1 MVSTPPHDAKDKE
14 ARREKHK
21 KRMNKILF
29 KAWNLPAAA
38 PFQDGSSKGASGEG
52 AAGDLTTVGENLD
65 KGLYE
70 HGRTGWEAFATDMG
84 RVYNAHLMR

>member
-29 KAWNLPAAA
+29 KAWNLPSAA
-38 PFQDGSSKGASGEG
+38 PFQDGANQGASG
-52 AAGDLTTVGENLD
+52 AAAVGDLTTVGENLD

-70 HGRTGWEAFATDMG
+70 HGRTGWEAFARDMG